1 LTESSQNILMVSGAV
16 WRETV
21 KRARVI
27 SDLAEMDHCT
37 TAQVDQAARKLNIG
51 RAMVYR
57 LLARFRESRDTS
69 SLLPTKPGRKT
80 GGQMLKKAQERI
92 ISDLIRKVYL
102 SKEKPSVAAVHRIIA
117 LECFNAKV
125 PIPSYKAV
133 QSRISRLDP
142 QKAVAAR
149 EGSRVAGERFRLLK
163 AAPKITIPLDLV
175 QIDHTLV
182 DIIVVD
188 ELERKPVG
196 RPWITLA
203 IDVATRVVLGFH
215 VSFRAPSASSVAM
228 TISHAVLHK
237 EPYLSAHD
245 LDVAWPAYGLPRTLH
260 LDNAKEFRSR
270 ALVRGCE
277 QYGIGVVHRPPMT
290 PHYGGHVERLI
301 GTLMGEVHLLP
312 GTTFNSVSQ
321 RGDYDSAKHSA
332 MTLTELE
339 RWLILQIAGVYHLRP
354 HSALGCAPL
363 LAWQERIAT
372 IPHGPKEPSD
382 PRRFYIDFLPFQE
395 RTVGRGG
402 LRLFN
407 VIYWH
412 GALGRYVN
420 DGKKYIVKY
429 DPRDVS
435 RVYLLETD
443 DCYLEVPYR
452 DLSHERVSLDEVL
465 MGSRIL
471 RATGQSTENQQK
483 LFGAIQRQ
491 RELVENAKST
501 TLKARRQAQTRRD
514 ASPKPV
520 SPLTAARAAE
530 HEADLPAEPFP
541 FEIWN
546 E

>member
-1 LTESSQNILMVSGAV
+1 MTESSQNILTVSGPV
-16 WRETV
+16 WRETA

-27 SDLAEMDHCT
+27 SDLAEMDDCT
-37 TAQVDQAARKLNIG
+37 TAQVDEAASKLKIG

-57 LLARFRESRDTS
+57 LLARFKESRDTS
-69 SLLPTKPGRKT
+69 SLLPTRPGRKT

-102 SKEKPSVAAVHRIIA
+102 SKQKPTVAALHRTIA

-133 QSRISRLDP
+133 QSRITRLDP
-142 QKAVAAR
+142 QKTALAR
-149 EGSRVAGERFRLLK
+149 EGPRVASERFRLLK
-163 AAPKITIPLDLV
+163 PAPKITVPLDLV

-188 ELERKPVG
+188 ESERKPIG
-196 RPWITLA
+196 RPWLTVA

-215 VSFRAPSASSVAM
+215 VSFRAPSATSVAM

-237 EPYLSAHD
+237 EKYLCAQD
-245 LDVAWPAYGLPRTLH
+245 VDVAWPAYGLPRTLH

-277 QYGIGVVHRPPMT
+277 QYGIRVVHRPPMT

-312 GTTFNSVSQ
+312 GTTFNSVSE

-339 RWLILQIAGVYHLRP
+339 RWLIFQVAGVYHLRL
-354 HSALGCAPL
+354 HAALGCAPL
-363 LAWQERIAT
+363 IAWQQRIANV
-372 IPHGPKEPSD
+372 PHGPKEPSD
-382 PRRFYIDFLPFQE
+382 PRRFYIDFLPFEE

-420 DGKKYIVKY
+420 DGKKHIVKY

-452 DLSHERVSLDEVL
+452 DLSHEPVSLNEVI

-471 RATGQSTENQQK
+471 RANGQSTENQPK

-501 TLKARRQAQTRRD
+501 TLKARRQAQTRKD

-520 SPLTAARAAE
+520 GPPIVERKPE
-530 HEADLPAEPFP
+530 PEADLPAEPFP
-541 FEIWN
+541 FEI
-546 E
+546 